1 MRENAK
7 KPVSSVFL
15 VGGFSGSDY
24 LYDQIVG
31 ALRHFGI
38 DVSRP
43 GGPLSKAVA
52 NGAVSY
58 YIDHYVDTRIV
69 KSTYGNSCSYIYN
82 PQDPEHL
89 KRVSQVYESPSKK
102 QYIRGAFDVIVP
114 KDTQVSEMTEFR
126 RPYWFTSTS
135 RDNLTYI
142 KNEIVAYRGSVAN
155 PRWMDIDKASY
166 FKLCVVE
173 ADTSRLSQLLRP
185 QTVTIGKKKNKRKT
199 TFFELKYDIILSLGL
214 TEHKAQIAWIEN
226 GQEVRGPARLVY
238 DPLEN

>member
-1 MRENAK
+1 
-7 KPVSSVFL
+7 
-15 VGGFSGSDY
+15 
-24 LYDQIVG
+24 
-31 ALRHFGI
+31 
-38 DVSRP
+38 
-43 GGPLSKAVA
+43 
-52 NGAVSY
+52 
-58 YIDHYVDTRIV
+58 
-69 KSTYGNSCSYIYN
+69 
-82 PQDPEHL
+82 
-89 KRVSQVYESPSKK
+89 
-102 QYIRGAFDVIVP
+102 
-114 KDTQVSEMTEFR
+114 MTEFR

-155 PRWMDIDKASY
+155 PRWMDIDKGLLDDVFPHSGLKMASLASY

-226 GQEVRGPARLVY
+226 VSFIAVSPSDLLTKNDQGQEVRYVTATRSESCPSFSHLWQRSCTSCV
-238 DPLEN
+238 